1 MATEYITDAEFTT
14 FGIAPGAISE
24 ATTGQKDAARRAASA
39 EADASFRSR
48 YTLPLTAWDDLVR
61 MQVAAIATER
71 LLTILGWNPENE
83 ANANIVAA
91 AKRAREFLRRVAASL
106 EHPDV
111 TESAP
116 VTSAPFVLSGEP
128 EGWRD

>member
-1 MATEYITDAEFTT
+1 MTTEYITDAEFVT
-14 FGIAPGAISE
+14 FGLAQGGLSR

-61 MQVAAIATER
+61 MHVAAIATER
-71 LLTILGWNPENE
+71 VLTIIGWNPEDPS
-83 ANANIVAA
+83 NANIVAA

-111 TESAP
+111 SESAP
-116 VTSAPFVLSGEP
+116 ATSSPFVLSGEP
-128 EGWRD
+128 EGWRE